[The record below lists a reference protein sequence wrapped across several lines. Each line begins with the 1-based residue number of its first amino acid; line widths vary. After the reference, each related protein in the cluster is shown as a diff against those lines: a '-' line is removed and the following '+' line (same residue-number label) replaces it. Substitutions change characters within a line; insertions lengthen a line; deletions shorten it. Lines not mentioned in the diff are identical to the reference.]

1 MHSGGMRRYDV
12 VVVRSWPQVTN
23 EVLHVR
29 APDPRTAY
37 AGLGAHHRGKDV
49 LYVSVVRRGPLGLRR
64 RERLTFAGGAAGS
77 GPDAGGSAGVRE
89 PRRPKP
95 APPSLSISLDET

>member
-1 MHSGGMRRYDV
+1 VDCVRRYDV

-23 EVLHVR
+23 EVLRVR

-37 AGLGAHHRGKDV
+37 AGLGAHHRGDDV
-49 LYVSVVRRGPLGLRR
+49 LCVSVRRRGPFGRR
-64 RERLTFAGGAAGS
+64 DRLTFAGGAAGR
-77 GPDAGGSAGVRE
+77 GPDDGGTAGVRE

-95 APPSLSISLDET
+95 APPSLRVSLDEG